1 MSKQKGSKGLGR
13 GLPDMPHF
21 QNHNRSDSK
30 QTHPLIR
37 ESEVISESEQPNDAP
52 KVLGNMAGEISLL
65 PIGHIIPNKD
75 QPRTEFDKKALAKL
89 ASSIKELGIIQ
100 PITVRK
106 LSALKYQIISGER
119 RFRASQSAGLEEIPA
134 YIRVADDQKLLE
146 MALVENVQREDLHPI
161 EIATSYQRLINE
173 CNLKHEEIGNLVG
186 KSRSSVSNQL
196 RLLELPEEIKLALV
210 TKDISQG
217 HAKALLAMA
226 DNPEQQMMLFG
237 LIKDEKLNV
246 RLAEEFSRKVAR
258 KGTKKKKIIA
268 KTKIQLTDAESEAI
282 HEINLRFSQRVK
294 LVKDSTSTGK
304 IEIKFNSQEELD
316 SFLDK
321 LSY

>member
-1 MSKQKGSKGLGR
+1 MSKQNASKGLGR
-13 GLPDMPHF
+13 GVPDMPHF
-21 QNHNRSDSK
+21 QNQNNSNRIQK
-30 QTHPLIR
+30 HPLIR
-37 ESEVISESEQPNDAP
+37 KSEVKSESEQPKDAP

-65 PIGHIIPNKD
+65 PIGQIIPNKD

-89 ASSIKELGIIQ
+89 AGSIKELGIIQ

-134 YIRVADDQKLLE
+134 YIRIADDQKLLE
-146 MALVENVQREDLHPI
+146 MALVENIQREDLHPI
-161 EIATSYQRLINE
+161 EIATSYQRLIDE

-186 KSRSSVSNQL
+186 KDRSTISNQL
-196 RLLELPEEIKLALV
+196 RLLELPEELKLALA

-226 DNPEQQMMLFG
+226 DNPEQQLMLFG
-237 LIKDEKLNV
+237 LIKDQKLSV
-246 RLAEEFSRKVAR
+246 RLAEEFSRKGA
-258 KGTKKKKIIA
+258 KKKKRKA
-268 KTKIQLTDAESEAI
+268 KPKFQMTDAESEAI

-304 IEIKFNSQEELD
+304 IEIKFYSQEELD
-316 SFLDK
+316 RFLEK